1 MRPRGTPSKGYFR
14 FCSLVF
20 ALLVAGC
27 AEGGTT
33 AGSVLAL
40 FAGDMRGGGTADG
53 TGAAACF
60 NFPLGVATDSR
71 GNVYVADT
79 HNQTIRK
86 ITAAGVV
93 TTLAGSAGLKGST
106 DGTGAAARFND
117 PRGVAAD
124 GAGNVYV
131 ADTHNHTIRKIIPA
145 GVVTTFAGNAGV
157 EGST

>member
-106 DGTGAAARFND
+106 DGTGRPPRFNVHRESAPEAPAMCMGPTTTNTPSPKQHP
-117 PRGVAAD
+117 PRLSPRPPG
-124 GAGNVYV
+124 
-131 ADTHNHTIRKIIPA
+131 TPA
-145 GVVTTFAGNAGV
+145 
-157 EGST
+157 S